1 MVVIKDCQKIYKNGN
16 VGLEKINLSL
26 PSKGLVGIYG
36 KSGSGKSTLINCLG
50 GLDEFTSGEIYLDN
64 VLVKSLFE
72 YSSYIFQEYKLIE
85 DLSVMDNLLLS
96 NQNFDIEKINEYLK
110 RFAIYDLKDNK
121 VNSISGGQRQR
132 VEIVRAII
140 QNSSIILCDE
150 PIANVDDETGT
161 IILELLKELSS
172 DKLIVIVSHNVQL
185 LNKYSSQLIE
195 IENGQIKSNSN
206 MENTDLKSDYKKL
219 EPNKLSSKY
228 SLSIALNNIKRNK
241 FKALMT
247 FVFLFLSLSILS
259 IIFSILWTDLSSVLY
274 TAYNNKNAELIVYRE
289 VDEEEQYP
297 SNYSVSDKLIDE
309 TCCDVVI
316 YEYAN
321 FVAKY
326 DDDNC
331 YFNYIW
337 VVNEGKSLQYNL
349 GDNQVIISSNFL
361 DFFGKTKEEVI
372 NTYLKYNNEEYIII
386 DVIDTNKYERTLI
399 INENTFKVF
408 NGNVHNNNYVSLLLD
423 QNDKKIRLFNPYLD
437 NELELLSGD
446 VPTNSREIVISRE
459 LVSLLNYNESE
470 IIGKNI
476 SLNFFTTG
484 SHDKLKNYE
493 SIEYEVVGISRNMI
507 SIYQNDFDNFITK
520 FGTSKITSS
529 LASIGYFDY
538 NKTVLRKCIDLH
550 LLPVDEE
557 GSLVYDI
564 YYNLVQLTPFLW
576 GLALVFIIIAIF
588 TIFNSTTSSIN
599 QNKKMIGVFISF
611 KMKQKSFVKIYL
623 FENVF
628 ICLLAII
635 ISMII
640 YLPMILTLNSML
652 KDSWSISYGFLQA
665 NFLLFGLLFTCVLLV
680 LIISLFLPI
689 RRLLTKKP
697 MDILYDRD

>member
-96 NQNFDIEKINEYLK
+96 NKNFDIEKINEYLK

-150 PIANVDDETGT
+150 PIANVDDETGA

-172 DKLIVIVSHNVQL
+172 DKLIIIVSHNVQL
-185 LNKYSSQLIE
+185 LNKYSSKLIE

-206 MENTDLKSDYKKL
+206 LENTDLKSNYKKL

-289 VDEEEQYP
+289 VDEEERYP

-309 TCCDVVI
+309 TGCDVVI
-316 YEYAN
+316 YEYVN
-321 FVAKY
+321 FVVKY

-337 VVNEGKSLQYNL
+337 VFNEDKSLQYNL

-423 QNDKKIRLFNPYLD
+423 QNDKKLRLFNPYLD

-623 FENVF
+623 FENIF

-665 NFLLFGLLFTCVLLV
+665 NFLLFGLLFACVLLV

>member
-172 DKLIVIVSHNVQL
+172 DKLIIIVSHNVQL

-309 TCCDVVI
+309 TGCDVVI

-337 VVNEGKSLQYNL
+337 VLNEDKSLQYNL
-349 GDNQVIISSNFL
+349 GDNQVMISSNFL

-386 DVIDTNKYERTLI
+386 DVIDTNQYERTLI
-399 INENTFKVF
+399 INENTLKVF

-423 QNDKKIRLFNPYLD
+423 QNDKKLRLFNPYLD

-446 VPTNSREIVISRE
+446 VPTNSNEIVISRE

-529 LASIGYFDY
+529 LASIGYFDF

-665 NFLLFGLLFTCVLLV
+665 NFLLFGLLFACVLLV